1 MDERRIEK
9 GKGNMKKFAFAGV
22 GVAVGF
28 VSALAL
34 FPAAQGATN
43 VLSAYRELDLF
54 GDAFERV
61 RANYVREVDDSELI
75 NSAIN
80 GMVSSLDP
88 HSSYMDPKSFRDMQV
103 QTRGEFGGLGIE
115 ATMEQGSGVVKVV
128 SPIDDTPAAKAC
140 RPTTSSR
147 I

>member
-1 MDERRIEK
+1 
-9 GKGNMKKFAFAGV
+9 MKKFAFAGV

-34 FPAAQGATN
+34 FPAAHGAPS

-61 RANYVREVDDSELI
+61 RANYVREVEDSELI

-80 GMVSSLDP
+80 GMVSPLDP
-88 HSSYMDPKSFRDMQV
+88 HSCFMDPKELAYMQT
-103 QTRGEFGGLGIE
+103 QTPGASGGIGLH
-115 ATMEQGSGVVKVV
+115 V
-128 SPIDDTPAAKAC
+128 
-140 RPTTSSR
+140 R
-147 I
+147 